1 VSDIFGITTSSLQAL
16 QTAIEVT
23 SNNIANA
30 NTPGYADESVEFSDA
45 VPQSNGSFMIGAGVE
60 VAGITRAVNQ
70 VANNQL
76 ISSQSVLG
84 QLNALQGYTNQIDN
98 IVGTTAGGLTTALQN
113 YYSAWSTLATDP
125 TSTASRQ
132 ALISAAQAVTT
143 SFQTTSGQLQSLN
156 TSINTGITADV
167 TQINSLSSSI
177 ASLNQQISAATAGQG
192 GQAPNAL
199 LDQRDAALSSLSQLI
214 GVSTTNNSDGSVNV
228 YIGSGQPLVLDSST
242 TPLTTVAN
250 PFNATQL
257 EVSNASNGN
266 NPISSQITSGDL
278 GGLLAART
286 QAVDPALNQIGQIAT
301 AFASTAN
308 AQQNQGMDLNGQ
320 LGANM
325 FSIGSPQA
333 IASSNN
339 TGTASASVG
348 ISNVGALTSSDYM
361 LSYAGGAYSLTNA
374 TTGAAVPFTG
384 TGTSASPITAD
395 GLSITMSGTPANGDQ
410 FLIQPTA
417 SAAGSIGVSL
427 TNPSQI
433 AAAGAI
439 QTSAADTN
447 TGSATIGSGTVVD
460 PTNPN
465 LLATTT
471 IQFTS
476 PTTYSVN
483 GAGSYAYTSG
493 SNITLNGWQVQI
505 SGTPAAGDQ
514 FTVQSNA
521 GATGDNRNALASAA
535 EQTLGVLSNGTVSI
549 NGAASALVTSVG
561 SQAQQVN
568 TAQTAQT
575 AVNTQATANVQSI
588 SGVDLNEEAANLVQ
602 WQQAYQASAQAFQ
615 IGNSTFTTF
624 LQAVNAG

>member
-1 VSDIFGITTSSLQAL
+1 
-16 QTAIEVT
+16 
-23 SNNIANA
+23 
-30 NTPGYADESVEFSDA
+30 
-45 VPQSNGSFMIGAGVE
+45 
-60 VAGITRAVNQ
+60 
-70 VANNQL
+70 
-76 ISSQSVLG
+76 
-84 QLNALQGYTNQIDN
+84 LNSLQGYTNQIDN
-98 IVGTTAGGLTTALQN
+98 VVGTTAGGLTTALQN

-132 ALISAAQAVTT
+132 ALIGAAQAVAT
-143 SFQTTSGQLQSLN
+143 SFQTTSGQLQGLN
-156 TSINTGITADV
+156 TSINSGITADV

-199 LDQRDAALSSLSQLI
+199 LDQRDAALSSLSQLV

-228 YIGSGQPLVLDSST
+228 YIGNGQPLVLDSST
-242 TPLTTVAN
+242 TQLTTVAN
-250 PFNATQL
+250 QFNATQL
-257 EVSNASNGN
+257 EVSTATNGN

-278 GGLLAART
+278 GGLLAARS
-286 QAVDPALNQIGQIAT
+286 QAVDPTLNQIGQIAT
-301 AFASTAN
+301 AFASSAN

-320 LGANM
+320 LGANL

-348 ISNVGALTSSDYM
+348 ISNVGALTSNDYV
-361 LSYAGGAYSLTNA
+361 LSYTGGAYSLTNA
-374 TTGAAVPFTG
+374 ATGAAVPFTG
-384 TGTSASPITAD
+384 TGSSASPITAD
-395 GLSITMSGTPANGDQ
+395 GLSITLSGAPANGDQ
-410 FLIQPTA
+410 FLIQPTVA
-417 SAAGSIGVSL
+417 AAGSIGVAL

-433 AAAGAI
+433 AAAGAV
-439 QTSAADTN
+439 QTSAGDTN
-447 TGSATIGSGTVVD
+447 TGSATISSGTVVD
-460 PTNPN
+460 ATNPN

-476 PTTYSVN
+476 PTTYSIN

-505 SGTPAAGDQ
+505 SGTPAAGDN

-521 GATGDNRNALASAA
+521 GGTGDNRNALASAA

-549 NGAASALVTSVG
+549 NGATSALVTSVG
-561 SQAQQVN
+561 SLAQQVN

-602 WQQAYQASAQAFQ
+602 LQQAYQASAQAFQ

-624 LQAVNAG
+624 MQAVNAG

>member
-1 VSDIFGITTSSLQAL
+1 
-16 QTAIEVT
+16 
-23 SNNIANA
+23 
-30 NTPGYADESVEFSDA
+30 
-45 VPQSNGSFMIGAGVE
+45 MIGAGVE
-60 VAGITRAVNQ
+60 IAGITRAVNQ

-84 QLNALQGYTNQIDN
+84 QLNSLQGYTNQIDN
-98 IVGTTAGGLTTALQN
+98 VVGTTAGGLTTALQN

-132 ALISAAQAVTT
+132 ALIGAAQAVAT
-143 SFQTTSGQLQSLN
+143 SFQTTSGQLQGLN
-156 TSINTGITADV
+156 TSINSGITADV

-199 LDQRDAALSSLSQLI
+199 LDQRDAALSSLSQLV

-228 YIGSGQPLVLDSST
+228 YIGNGQPLVLDSST
-242 TPLTTVAN
+242 TQLTTVAN
-250 PFNATQL
+250 QFNATQL
-257 EVSNASNGN
+257 EVSTATNGN

-278 GGLLAART
+278 GGLLAARS
-286 QAVDPALNQIGQIAT
+286 QAVDPTLNQIGQIAT
-301 AFASTAN
+301 AFASSAN

-320 LGANM
+320 LGANL

-348 ISNVGALTSSDYM
+348 ISNVGALTSNDYV
-361 LSYAGGAYSLTNA
+361 LSYTGGAYSLTNA
-374 TTGAAVPFTG
+374 ATGAAVPFTG
-384 TGTSASPITAD
+384 TGSSASPITAD
-395 GLSITMSGTPANGDQ
+395 GLSITLSGAPANGDQ
-410 FLIQPTA
+410 FLIQPTVA
-417 SAAGSIGVSL
+417 AAGSIGVAL

-433 AAAGAI
+433 AAAGAV
-439 QTSAADTN
+439 QTSAGDTN
-447 TGSATIGSGTVVD
+447 TGSATISSGTVVD
-460 PTNPN
+460 ATNPN

-476 PTTYSVN
+476 PTTYSIN

-505 SGTPAAGDQ
+505 SGTPAAGDN

-521 GATGDNRNALASAA
+521 GGTGDNRNALASAA

-549 NGAASALVTSVG
+549 NGATSALVTSVG
-561 SQAQQVN
+561 SLAQQVN

-602 WQQAYQASAQAFQ
+602 LQQAYQASAQAFQ

-624 LQAVNAG
+624 MQAVNAG

>member
-1 VSDIFGITTSSLQAL
+1 MSDIFGITTSSLQAL